1 MAQERSEPL
10 RRLPRAQRRE
20 QILAA
25 ATEAFARSGFAA
37 TGLEEIA
44 LQAGVTRVILYR
56 HFDSKTDL
64 YQAVLDRMCA
74 RLDAHVEE
82 PVGGFTDASIDGLLE
97 AAIESPAG
105 FRLLFQHALR
115 EPEFKERIEKF
126 RADITAAA
134 YLQIA
139 AVVPDEAL
147 ARWAA
152 QLAPAVAIEAI
163 IAWLDAGQPDPA
175 KAAARVR
182 TAVMGVIG
190 AAVASDVDRSL
201 PDLARMEDRHDQY
214 GSTADE

>member
-1 MAQERSEPL
+1 MAVDRPEPV
-10 RRLPRAQRRE
+10 RRLPRARRRE

-37 TGLEEIA
+37 TGLDDIA
-44 LQAGVTRVILYR
+44 AEAGISRVVLYR

-74 RLDAHVEE
+74 RLDAHVADPAGE
-82 PVGGFTDASIDGLLE
+82 FTDASIDGLLE
-97 AAIESPAG
+97 AAAGSPAG

-115 EPEFKERIEKF
+115 EPEFSERIEKF

-139 AVVPDEAL
+139 ALVPDEGL

-152 QLAPAVAIEAI
+152 QLAPVVAIEAVT
-163 IAWLDAGQPDPA
+163 AWLDTGQPDPA
-175 KAAARVR
+175 RAAARVR
-182 TAVMGVIG
+182 QAVTGVIG
-190 AAVASDVDRSL
+190 AAVASDAACSFPL
-201 PDLARMEDRHDQY
+201 PPDTEGPA
-214 GSTADE
+214 S